1 MTKDDL
7 KIMDDDEFI
16 ELVKKYL
23 PTYIIDKIYNDKLC
37 KKDKRTYRSVII
49 TLGLVL
55 GIIPTAIAE
64 EFLKQE
70 VSLEFITTTILS
82 GIVISYIVC
91 NKSRKKEAMII
102 RKQFDNKLTELKNK
116 IINLSDDEF
125 NILVKC
131 YNYIEDNELTD
142 EVIESY
148 NVLEITDELI
158 SINATNILKEFEE
171 SSEYNNSL
179 TYLEHLN
186 KGYSKTMNKND

>member
-1 MTKDDL
+1 MTKEDIN
-7 KIMDDDEFI
+7 KISDEEFI
-16 ELVKKYL
+16 ELVKKYM
-23 PTYIIDKIYNDKLC
+23 PSYITGKIYNDKLC

-91 NKSRKKEAMII
+91 NKSRKKEAMLI

-131 YNYIEDNELTD
+131 YNYIEDNELAD
-142 EVIESY
+142 DAIKSY
-148 NVLEITDELI
+148 NVLEITDELL
-158 SINATNILKEFEE
+158 SINATNILKEFEVNLNE
-171 SSEYNNSL
+171 EKLLSHYDDSEINIDKAYTKSV
-179 TYLEHLN
+179 
-186 KGYSKTMNKND
+186 